1 MNLSKHF
8 TLAEMTTSQEA
19 ARRGLDNT
27 PGLEAVDNL
36 RWLASLL
43 EEVRDLLGHPIV
55 ISSGYRSPKV
65 NSSIGGAKNSQ
76 HVQGLAADFI
86 CPGYGDPYEVARAI
100 SESAI
105 KYDQLILEY
114 GRWVHISISDTP
126 RRQDLSIYRQGD
138 YETGIKRGFV

>member
-8 TLAEMTTSQEA
+8 TLAELTTSQEA

-27 PGLEAVDNL
+27 PGLEVVDNL
-36 RWLASLL
+36 HWLASLL
-43 EEVRDLLGHPIV
+43 EEVRDLLGHPMI

-65 NSSIGGAKNSQ
+65 NSSIGGSKNSQ

-86 CPGYGDPYEVARAI
+86 CPGFGDPYEVASAI
-100 SESAI
+100 SRSSI
-105 KYDQLILEY
+105 KYDQLIHEY

-126 RRQDLSIYRQGD
+126 RRQDLSIFRAGEYQS
-138 YETGIKRGFV
+138 GIKRGFV